1 MKTHLLFIAGSPS
14 TGKTTVSKLLSHKLK
29 SPYIEFGWLRE
40 FHLDREWK
48 NANEKEEQMAFENLV
63 IMLKNYIK
71 NGYRNVIVT
80 DLLEKRIAK
89 IHTVFQPEEYKIVTL
104 TVSDS
109 EELKRRVLE
118 PSRDSGYRN
127 FTEAIAWNARE
138 TARSEYLN
146 EIKIDTLNKSPEVV
160 MDIILKHIL

>member
-1 MKTHLLFIAGSPS
+1 MKPHIIFIGGSPG
-14 TGKTTVSKLLSHKLK
+14 TGKTTVSKLLRDNLK
-29 SPYIEFGWLRE
+29 SPYIDFGWLRE

-48 NANEKEEQMAFENLV
+48 NANEKEEQMTFDNLV
-63 IMLKNYIK
+63 FILKNYIK
-71 NGYRNVIVT
+71 NGYENVIVT
-80 DLLEKRIAK
+80 DLLEKRIAQ
-89 IHTVFQPEEYKIVTL
+89 VQDLFQSNEYKIITL

-138 TARSEYLN
+138 TARSEYPN
-146 EIKIDTLNKSPEVV
+146 EIKIDTVDTPPDEVMKVILNEIV
-160 MDIILKHIL
+160 